1 MDLDSVN
8 IINSEMDSLAKDFPI
23 LKEKYKTVG
32 SNSKMKC
39 IAHANNAL
47 VEFSPKSINKD
58 AIAKE
63 FENNKNR
70 AADIQK
76 KITFYTKHPRFYG
89 EKYSKK
95 EIAKLE
101 KKLKFS
107 RYGVGDDWDDPEK
120 YVRGVVV
127 HESGHT
133 ILYRK
138 ALKQIAASGKIKKTH
153 PIRGEYEVYK
163 TTIEETDAYMA
174 VNDAFKQ
181 AKKTGDIYKVS
192 EYGNTTMHEFFAE
205 TFVMYR
211 FEKEKLSDYI
221 INMIEEVVK

>member
-1 MDLDSVN
+1 MSGEDLYSIYLRARGQIERKLSTFLQRKNASFSGPQLV
-8 IINSEMDSLAKDFPI
+8 SLFDDLQTIFP
-23 LKEKYKTVG
+23 E
-32 SNSKMKC
+32 
-39 IAHANNAL
+39 
-47 VEFSPKSINKD
+47 
-58 AIAKE
+58 
-63 FENNKNR
+63 
-70 AADIQK
+70 
-76 KITFYTKHPRFYG
+76 
-89 EKYSKK
+89 
-95 EIAKLE
+95 
-101 KKLKFS
+101 
-107 RYGVGDDWDDPEK
+107 VGDDWDDPEK

-153 PIRGEYEVYK
+153 PNRGEYEVYK
-163 TTIEETDAYMA
+163 ITIEETDAYMA